1 MYGVKS
7 SKPKNDNIVVLKA
20 ESKTETRTDWF
31 KWLISVTLVLAG
43 LIGNHYYSEVS
54 MPLRT
59 LGWLAVLALAGWV
72 ASTTQKGQWVIGF
85 FRDSR
90 LELRKVVWPTREE
103 TMQTTLIVGAMVV
116 VLALFLWGLDSVLVW
131 VIGWLTGQRG

>member
-1 MYGVKS
+1 MKS
-7 SKPKNDNIVVLKA
+7 SKVKTDNIVVLKA
-20 ESKTETRTDWF
+20 ENKTETRKDWF
-31 KWLISVTLVLAG
+31 KWLISVTLILAG
-43 LIGNHYYSEVS
+43 LVGNHYYSEVS

-59 LGWLAVLALAGWV
+59 LGWFVVLILAGWV
-72 ASTTQKGQWVIGF
+72 ASTTQKGKWVVGF

-90 LELRKVVWPTREE
+90 MELRKVVWPTREE

-131 VIGWLTGQRG
+131 AIGWLTGQRG